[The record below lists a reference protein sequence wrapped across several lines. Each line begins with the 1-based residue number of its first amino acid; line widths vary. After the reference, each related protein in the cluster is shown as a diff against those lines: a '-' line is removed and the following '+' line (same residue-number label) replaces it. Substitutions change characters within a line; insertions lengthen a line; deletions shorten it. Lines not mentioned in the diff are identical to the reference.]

1 MTISPFLDGFT
12 RFVRTAHAKRAAARA
27 AEPPRLFKRLY
38 IANAYLVLVVAII
51 VATGL
56 CGLFALARSQASSAL
71 LARTLE
77 QATDASLT
85 TAAAEREYADLLSQ
99 TPRDRGRPSATF
111 VAASRTFTAEL
122 AALQR
127 DGSTADEPAI
137 RSLTS
142 AHRAFEVSA
151 RAFRSAISR
160 GNRSR
165 ATQIDAREL
174 RPNIERIRSGL
185 RVISAETFRNR
196 LGEIA
201 LDRAVASRYE
211 RLIVAVTAI
220 AITLMAGLILLLRLY
235 RFAAIASA
243 TAVVDTLSEAA
254 LTDNL
259 TKLGN
264 QRAFNEDFARER
276 ARAARHGHPLALAL
290 IDIDEFKKV
299 NDEGG
304 HSHGDEVLARVGE
317 RLRRMRTEDRGY
329 RIGGDEFALILAEA
343 DPKAAATA
351 LSRLQKELR
360 DSLMGATV
368 SIGYV
373 NLSGPELV
381 AGSYDLADAA
391 LYEAKRSGR
400 NRTVCFRD
408 TGTVMN
414 VFSPAKGDI
423 VRKMIAEQLVTTVF
437 QPIWDMESNRPLG
450 FEALMR
456 PNPGLGLSGPQEA
469 FDVADR
475 IRQLPQL
482 DRVCMRNVLASSA
495 NLPANSTIFLNYSP
509 TALLH
514 TSFNPDEFVALVRG
528 AGLRPEQIV
537 LEVSERRIDDAT
549 SVIERAKALRALGV
563 RIALDNIG
571 SGHVGLEIMSK
582 LHLDYVKLDRGLVGR
597 AIENTEARGVLAGL
611 IAIARETGS
620 YLIAEGIETRQML
633 DFVSKAHVPVPS
645 AFAGVRGVQGYELG
659 KPEAGRIDQQSL
671 QDRHEYL
678 QARRGEINVSEERR
692 SDRSDGRSAPRV
704 PQATP

>member
-1 MTISPFLDGFT
+1 MTLSPFLEGFT
-12 RFVRTAHAKRAAARA
+12 RFVRTAHAKRAAARVV
-27 AEPPRLFKRLY
+27 EPPKLFKRLY
-38 IANAYLVLVVAII
+38 LANAYLVLVVAII

-85 TAAAEREYADLLSQ
+85 TATAERQYADLLSQ
-99 TPRDRGRPSATF
+99 TPRDHGRPSAIF
-111 VAASRTFTAEL
+111 AAAGRTFTTEL

-127 DGSTADEPAI
+127 DGSAADEPAI
-137 RSLTS
+137 RSLS
-142 AHRAFEVSA
+142 LAHRAFEA
-151 RAFRSAISR
+151 AAPAFRSAISH
-160 GNRSR
+160 GDR
-165 ATQIDAREL
+165 AAATEIDAHEL
-174 RPNIERIRSGL
+174 RPNIEHIRAGL
-185 RVISAETFRNR
+185 LAISAETFRNR
-196 LGEIA
+196 LGDIA

-211 RLIVAVTAI
+211 RLIVVVTAV
-220 AITLMAGLILLLRLY
+220 AITMMAGLIVLLRLY

-243 TAVVDTLSEAA
+243 TAAVDTLAEAA

-290 IDIDEFKKV
+290 IDVDDFKKV

-304 HSHGDEVLARVGE
+304 HSHGDAVLARVGE

-329 RIGGDEFALILAEA
+329 RIGGDEFALILTEA

-351 LSRLQKELR
+351 LSRLQRELR
-360 DSLMGATV
+360 ESLMGATV

-408 TGTVMN
+408 SGTVMN

-469 FDVADR
+469 FDVAER
-475 IRQLPQL
+475 IRQLPEL
-482 DRVCMRNVLASSA
+482 DRVCLRNMLASSS
-495 NLPANSTIFLNYSP
+495 NLPPDSTIFLNYSP
-509 TALLH
+509 AALLH
-514 TSFNPDEFVALVRG
+514 PSFNPGEFVAQVG
-528 AGLRPEQIV
+528 AAGLRPEQIV
-537 LEVSERRIDDAT
+537 LEFSERRIDDPTAI
-549 SVIERAKALRALGV
+549 VERATALRAIGV

-582 LHLDYVKLDRGLVGR
+582 LHLDYVKLDRALVGR

-620 YLIAEGIETRQML
+620 YLIAEGIETRHML
-633 DFVSKAHVPVPS
+633 DFVSKAHIRLPS

-659 KPEAGRIDQQSL
+659 KPEAGRIDPQSL

-678 QARRGEINVSEERR
+678 QARRGEINLAEERR
-692 SDRSDGRSAPRV
+692 SDKSDDRSTPRV
-704 PQATP
+704 PLATQ

>member
-27 AEPPRLFKRLY
+27 AEPPLLFKRLY

-127 DGSTADEPAI
+127 DGSTADKPAI

-165 ATQIDAREL
+165 ATQIDARKL

-220 AITLMAGLILLLRLY
+220 AITLMAGLIVLLRLY

-351 LSRLQKELR
+351 LSRLQRELR
-360 DSLMGATV
+360 DSLLGATV

-408 TGTVMN
+408 SGTVMN

-514 TSFNPDEFVALVRG
+514 PSFNPDEFVALVRG

-633 DFVSKAHVPVPS
+633 DFVSKAHIPVPS

>member
-678 QARRGEINVSEERR
+678 QARRGEINISEERR

>member
-12 RFVRTAHAKRAAARA
+12 RFVRTAHAKRAAARGV
-27 AEPPRLFKRLY
+27 EPPKLFKRLY
-38 IANAYLVLVVAII
+38 IANAYLGLVVAII
-51 VATGL
+51 IATGL
-56 CGLFALARSQASSAL
+56 CGLFALSRSQTSSAL

-77 QATDASLT
+77 QATDASEI

-99 TPRDRGRPSATF
+99 TPRDRGRQSGASI
-111 VAASRTFTAEL
+111 AASRTFTAEL
-122 AALQR
+122 AGLQR
-127 DGSTADEPAI
+127 NGSATDAPAL

-142 AHRAFEVSA
+142 AHRAFEAAA
-151 RAFRSAISR
+151 RAFRSAIAR
-160 GNRSR
+160 GNRSGAMR
-165 ATQIDAREL
+165 IDAHGL
-174 RPNIERIRSGL
+174 RPNVARIRSGL
-185 RVISAETFRNR
+185 RVISAETFRAR
-196 LGEIA
+196 LGEMA
-201 LDRAVASRYE
+201 TDRAIASRYE
-211 RLIVAVTAI
+211 RLIVAVTGI
-220 AITLMAGLILLLRLY
+220 AVALMAGLIVLLRLY
-235 RFAAIASA
+235 RFAAMASA
-243 TAVVDTLSEAA
+243 ATVVDTLAEAA

-290 IDIDEFKKV
+290 IDVDDFKKV

-304 HSHGDEVLARVGE
+304 HSHGDEVLSRVGE

-351 LSRLQKELR
+351 LMRLQKELR

-408 TGTVMN
+408 SGTVMN

-423 VRKMIAEQLVTTVF
+423 VRKMISEQLVTTVF

-456 PNPGLGLSGPQEA
+456 PNPGLGLDGPQEA
-469 FDVADR
+469 FDVAER
-475 IRQLPQL
+475 IRQLPEL
-482 DRVCMRNVLASSA
+482 DRLCTRNALNSSA
-495 NLPANSTIFLNYSP
+495 NLPADSVIFVNYSP
-509 TALLH
+509 TALIH
-514 TSFNPDEFVALVRG
+514 PSFDPAEFVALVR
-528 AGLRPEQIV
+528 AANLRPEQIV
-537 LEVSERRIDDAT
+537 VEVSERRIDDAT
-549 SVIERAKALRALGV
+549 GIVERATALRALGI

-571 SGHVGLEIMSK
+571 SGHVGLEIMSR
-582 LHLDYVKLDRGLVGR
+582 LHLDFVKLDRALVSK

-620 YLIAEGIETRQML
+620 YLIAEGIETRHML
-633 DFVSKAHVPVPS
+633 DFVSRAHIPLTS
-645 AFAGVRGVQGYELG
+645 ALAGVRGVQGYELG
-659 KPEAGRIDQQSL
+659 KPEAGKIDLQSL
-671 QDRHEYL
+671 EDRHDYL
-678 QARRGEINVSEERR
+678 EARRGEVSLAAERR
-692 SDRSDGRSAPRV
+692 SDRSDDRSAIRV
-704 PQATP
+704 LQATP